1 MSLAGLNILGQG
13 LTALFTSCGGHL
25 REQWGGRQTI
35 IYCTFI
41 TNMSYALLPDQFW
54 LVAMWTVWNSIMNG
68 LSAASNFALSM
79 DCLSVGSDGRSSNAA
94 RDRAI
99 QATHRVIPTAFLPA
113 VVGWGFFSHFSSV
126 ATAYR
131 WAFALSNMLNLVSTA
146 VFYLAVHPLEE
157 PLDKPCQCFAPL
169 LREVRICSLTV
180 NLPECI
186 VSYPA
191 NKLRGQYI

>member
-1 MSLAGLNILGQG
+1 
-13 LTALFTSCGGHL
+13 
-25 REQWGGRQTI
+25 
-35 IYCTFI
+35 
-41 TNMSYALLPDQFW
+41 
-54 LVAMWTVWNSIMNG
+54 MNG

-79 DCLSVGSDGRSSNAA
+79 DCLPVGSDGRPSNAA

-126 ATAYR
+126 VTAYR

-157 PLDKPCQCFAPL
+157 PLDKPCQCTRHCYARYVSVAL
-169 LREVRICSLTV
+169 L
-180 NLPECI
+180 
-186 VSYPA
+186 
-191 NKLRGQYI
+191 